1 LLEKLDFT
9 TTDTKNWKVLYK
21 VMVSEGQGTKA
32 IEEKIKKFMTGATF
46 QDLNYTLDSYNET
59 ENFIAIHGINSEA
72 YARNIS
78 TILRE
83 NKDFKIAI
91 PAVILSNDNYKVIQ
105 IKKNLDVYLGLKKE

>member
-1 LLEKLDFT
+1 
-9 TTDTKNWKVLYK
+9 
-21 VMVSEGQGTKA
+21 
-32 IEEKIKKFMTGATF
+32 MTGATF

-83 NKDFKIAI
+83 NKDFKIAT
-91 PAVILSNDNYKVIQ
+91 PAIIITNENYKVIQ
-105 IKKNLDVYLGLKKE
+105 IKKNLDVYLELKKE